1 MCSISIKREEMV
13 QAFHESL
20 STTKLTQSSIP
31 QSTAMCSHLA
41 SMRMTQYVI
50 IMRLLQLGVVSRR
63 DRHNRT
69 ICSARGQCLAL
80 RSTKKT
86 VFHSFQQFDRTFR
99 QPRCLN
105 LLIWNFLW

>member
-31 QSTAMCSHLA
+31 QSTAMYSHLA
-41 SMRMTQYVI
+41 SMKMTQDV

-63 DRHNRT
+63 DRHNCT

-105 LLIWNFLW
+105 FLIWKFLW